1 MMPLIASVVFG
12 CGIWALFALDR
23 DPGIRTSKFLWL
35 PVVWMLIGASRN
47 VSEWMAVNG
56 PMQSSDSG
64 NAGASYLDG
73 NPIDRNVMALML
85 CLALIALVRRWKK
98 VAPILRG
105 NAPILMFFAYCAIS
119 SAWSEHP
126 DVSIKRWIKA
136 VGDLMM
142 VMVVLTET
150 DRVGAIKR
158 FFARTGFL
166 LLPLSVLFIRYYSDI
181 GRAYSPWDGGL
192 SYTGVTTSKNLLG
205 MICLI
210 FGLAAGWRL
219 LEAFKI
225 PKRERNNRSMF
236 AQAVI
241 VVLGLWLIH
250 TADSMTPFSC
260 FVLATSV
267 MVWASRRAVVRRPIL
282 VHLAVLGVLSVS
294 FSALFLNIGSGLVQN
309 LGRDSS
315 LTGRTEIWNMV
326 ISMTPHPLLGAG
338 YESFWVGQRL
348 QKIWAVYWSHP
359 NQAHN
364 GYIEVYLNLGWI
376 GVGLLAVAILT
387 GYRTIFAAVRRRS
400 ASSLLRLGYFIA
412 AVAYNF
418 TESAFKMTHPV
429 WITFLL
435 ATMYVPEFRPS
446 RRIEAKPDLNAELEA
461 SEMPLATASVYGEE
475 F

>member
-1 MMPLIASVVFG
+1 MTSLIASFVFV
-12 CGIWALFALDR
+12 CGIWALFVLDR
-23 DPGIRTSKFLWL
+23 DQTITTSKALWL
-35 PVVWMLIGASRN
+35 PVVWMLIAASRN
-47 VSEWMAVNG
+47 VSEWLSVGG
-56 PMQSSDSG
+56 PIMSSDSG
-64 NAGASYLDG
+64 SAGASYLDG
-73 NPIDRNVMALML
+73 NPTDRNVMTLML
-85 CLALIALVRRWKK
+85 LLALIVLARRWEKTL
-98 VAPILRG
+98 VILRS
-105 NAPILMFFAYCAIS
+105 NAPILLFFAYCALS
-119 SAWSEHP
+119 SVWSEHS

-136 VGDLMM
+136 LGDLLM

-150 DRVGAIKR
+150 NQVAAVRR
-158 FFARTGFL
+158 FFSRTGFL

-210 FGLAAGWRL
+210 FGLAATWRL
-219 LEAFKI
+219 LVATQT
-225 PKRERNNRSMF
+225 PRRNWNKGSMF
-236 AQAVI
+236 AQGVI
-241 VVLGLWLIH
+241 ITLALWLIW
-250 TADSMTPFSC
+250 TANSMTPFSC
-260 FVLATSV
+260 FVLSTTV
-267 MVWASRRAVVRRPIL
+267 MIWASRPAVARRPVLVHFAVV
-282 VHLAVLGVLSVS
+282 GVLAVS

-326 ISMTPHPLLGAG
+326 TSMTPNRLLGAG

-364 GYIEVYLNLGWI
+364 GYIEIYLNLGWI
-376 GVGLLAVAILT
+376 GVGLLVVAILA
-387 GYRTIFAAVRRRS
+387 GYRNIMAAARKRYGT
-400 ASSLLRLGYFIA
+400 SLLRLGYFVA
-412 AVAYNF
+412 AIAYNF

-435 ATMYVPEFRPS
+435 VTISVPEFRPL
-446 RRIEAKPDLNAELEA
+446 RRSKVKPESLFQPDVPEPVVGAVVGQE
-461 SEMPLATASVYGEE
+461 G